1 MNAEEIK
8 KSNSIISSHFQR
20 IYFVLTNNLINEFRE
35 YSKSLETNITKILSL
50 INDRN
55 DLTVKRDEV
64 QEIVETH

>member
-1 MNAEEIK
+1 MNAERIK
-8 KSNSIISSHFQR
+8 KSNSIISSDFQR